1 MSERPVIVFMGTPDF
16 AVPILRKLVE
26 ANYSIALVVTQPDR
40 PKGRKKVLTPPPVKE
55 EAVKLGLPVFQP
67 EKIKQEDALEKLEEI
82 KPDLILTAAYG
93 QILPVRLLE
102 LPRLGCVNVHASLL
116 PKYRG
121 AAPIHYAVMNGE
133 SETGV
138 TLMYMEQG
146 LDTGAMISKVSVP
159 IEEEDNTGTL
169 FEKLSLKGAELVIQT
184 LPDLLAEQVQAEPQK
199 DEEASYAPMLTREDE
214 RIDWHRSARQIF
226 NQVRGLNPWPG
237 AFTTWNNQVMKIWE
251 SRVHA
256 ETSEAS
262 SKTPG
267 TVLQVSADEIIVQA
281 GSGEI
286 ALTRIQPAG
295 KKAMDVKDFVQGKS
309 IERGTIL
316 GE

>member
-267 TVLQVSADEIIVQA
+267 TVLQVTADEIIVQA